1 MRKSWAA
8 AFFKFGLVVG
18 LILLIGLTMSA
29 GVTAGG
35 VAAWAKEP
43 AAPELT
49 LQQAVEMALTNSKS
63 LKKAEYDV
71 DRGYEVRQKAADSV
85 KWYPAGPISGEDE
98 AKAAAAFTGLV
109 QADIG
114 WQSAKKSYE
123 AERDATAMSVQ
134 KAYYEVIKAQE
145 KVRSAELALENAGWQ
160 QRLLKAK
167 FAAGMAAKT
176 NMVAGEAGL
185 AAAKG
190 ALEAARKALDD
201 AYQQFN
207 LLVGL
212 WPEDRPVLVDRPG
225 FAPLKVD
232 NLDAAVERAVE
243 ESPSVWLAKQNVD
256 YYKLRLD
263 LYPFNSSSATDPYK
277 AWEIDVSKK
286 ELEAASTEEQFRRLV
301 RSIYY
306 AARQVEDSYAAQE
319 QQVATAKENLRVTE
333 VKYQVGMATQ
343 AEVVD
348 AQAKLADAE
357 RSLLELACQHE
368 VLKLAFAKPWAY
380 AGAGSSASSASSSGS
395 SAPGGAGGSSGR

>member
-1 MRKSWAA
+1 
-8 AFFKFGLVVG
+8 
-18 LILLIGLTMSA
+18 MSA
-29 GVTAGG
+29 GVTT
-35 VAAWAKEP
+35 VDKAAWAKEP
-43 AAPELT
+43 ATPELT
-49 LQQAVEMALTNSKS
+49 LQQAVEMALANSKS
-63 LKKAEYDV
+63 VKRAEYDV
-71 DRGYEVRQKAADSV
+71 DRSYEVRQKAADNV
-85 KWYPAGPISGEDE
+85 KWFPAGPISGENA

-123 AERDATAMSVQ
+123 AEKDATAMSVQ
-134 KAYYEVIKAQE
+134 KAYYEVLKAQE
-145 KVRSAELALENAGWQ
+145 KVRSAELAAKNAEWQ
-160 QRLLKAK
+160 YRVLKAK
-167 FAAGMAAKT
+167 FAAGMAAQT
-176 NMVAGEAGL
+176 NLVAGEAGL

-190 ALEAARKALDD
+190 ALEAAKKALDD
-201 AYQQFN
+201 TYQQFN

-225 FAPLKVD
+225 FEPLKVD

-243 ESPSVWLAKQNVD
+243 ESPSVWLAKQNID

-286 ELEAASTEEQFRRLV
+286 ELEAASAEEQFRRLV

-319 QQVATAKENLRVTE
+319 QLVATAKENLRVTE
-333 VKYQVGMATQ
+333 VKYQVGMATR
-343 AEVVD
+343 AEVAD

-357 RSLLELACQHE
+357 RSLLEMACQHE
-368 VLKLAFAKPWAY
+368 ILRLAFAKPWAY
-380 AGAGSSASSASSSGS
+380 AGTGSSSGTGSSGS
-395 SAPGGAGGSSGR
+395 SAPGSAGGSSGR

>member
-1 MRKSWAA
+1 MRKTWAA
-8 AFFKFGLVVG
+8 AFSKPGFVVV
-18 LILLIGLTMSA
+18 LILLIGLMMSA

-35 VAAWAKEP
+35 AAAWAKEP
-43 AAPELT
+43 ATPELT
-49 LQQAVEMALTNSKS
+49 LQQAVETALANSKS

-71 DRGYEVRQKAADSV
+71 DRSYEVRQKAADSV

-123 AERDATAMSVQ
+123 AEKDATAMSVQ

-145 KVRSAELALENAGWQ
+145 KVRAAELALKNADWQ
-160 QRLLKAK
+160 YCLLKAK

-176 NMVAGEAGL
+176 NMIAGEAGL

-225 FAPLKVD
+225 FTPLKVD
-232 NLDAAVERAVE
+232 NLDTEVERAVE
-243 ESPSVWLAKQNVD
+243 ESPSVWLAKQNID

-286 ELEAASTEEQFRRLV
+286 ELEAASAEEQFRKRV

-319 QQVATAKENLRVTE
+319 QQVATARENLRVTE

-368 VLKLAFAKPWAY
+368 VLKLAFTKPWAY
-380 AGAGSSASSASSSGS
+380 VGTSGSSSASSSGS
-395 SAPGGAGGSSGR
+395 SSAGSTGGSSGR